1 MSQTMFK
8 KYGRWLCFFT
18 LTLLFVAPP
27 SSVAQ
32 DKNQK
37 DGETLKKALEN
48 SVLPVMKKNAAQGFL
63 SGKSTVHHR
72 ASAAP
77 HVASTHF
84 KWGCDPFSRCG
95 K

>member
-32 DKNQK
+32 
-37 DGETLKKALEN
+37 
-48 SVLPVMKKNAAQGFL
+48 GFL
-63 SGKSTVHHR
+63 SGKSTAHRR
-72 ASAAP
+72 ASVAH
-77 HVASTHF
+77 HVASAHST
-84 KWGCDPFSRCG
+84 WGCDPFSRCG